1 MVELKD
7 DSPEV
12 FNAFFHWIYRGQLY
26 FMLNA
31 SAAIPLSVRLICEIY
46 VFGDARGVP
55 SLCNA
60 AIDLLLQKFHQEWTV
75 PLAEVRYV
83 YDNTLHG
90 SALRK
95 IFVDFFVET
104 FRFEKLSD
112 PTQRELELPRYPKD
126 FFADIVVAF
135 MAPGST
141 AIVSNTFNKIK
152 WANSMKDKLCPK
164 YHDHSP
170 PPT

>member
-1 MVELKD
+1 
-7 DSPEV
+7 
-12 FNAFFHWIYRGQLY
+12 
-26 FMLNA
+26 MLNT

-55 SLCNA
+55 GLCNA
-60 AIDLLLQKFHQEWTV
+60 AIDLLLQNFHREWKV

-95 IFVDFFVET
+95 IFVDICVET

-112 PTQRELELPRYPKD
+112 PDQRELELETYCKA
-126 FFADIVVAF
+126 FFADVVVEF
-135 MAPGST
+135 MALGST
-141 AIVSNTFNKIK
+141 PIPSNSTNKMK